1 MSDRYFNP
9 FSSFNG
15 SKSPNSEM
23 VLFVS
28 IKVVRLGTD
37 RWIDGDIADIRLLAS
52 NNVLSRLSNGRLPS
66 VTIEL
71 SVRSMASCWS
81 FRVFNWLDRK

>member
-1 MSDRYFNP
+1 MSDIYFNP
-9 FSSFNG
+9 FSSFKG
-15 SKSPNSEM
+15 SKSPSSDM
-23 VLFVS
+23 LLFVS

-52 NNVLSRLSNGRLPS
+52 KSVRSRLSKGRLPS

-71 SVRSMASCWS
+71 SVKSIASC
-81 FRVFNWLDRK
+81 